1 MPLFLACVLH
11 VVPIVLRLLFC
22 RCLSVAFVVLFFG
35 LFDVWHS
42 VLCVCVFSVCF
53 VVSGET
59 NMQKFCDLVNC
70 LSSEKLSGHRSIWLE
85 ALLCIFMNK
94 ILLKILLRSII
105 CSCSF
110 AI

>member
-59 NMQKFCDLVNC
+59 NMQKFCDLVNWRGGWGRAERRNLVFSVWVVVRC
-70 LSSEKLSGHRSIWLE
+70 LCTDVECVWVCRNVL
-85 ALLCIFMNK
+85 
-94 ILLKILLRSII
+94 
-105 CSCSF
+105 
-110 AI
+110 